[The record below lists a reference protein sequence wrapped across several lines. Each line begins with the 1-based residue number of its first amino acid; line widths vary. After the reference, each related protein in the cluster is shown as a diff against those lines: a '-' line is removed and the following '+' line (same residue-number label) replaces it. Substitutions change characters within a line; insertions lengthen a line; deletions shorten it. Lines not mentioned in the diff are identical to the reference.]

1 MAEHHTGPVELGAPM
16 DYKEHEHTY
25 NMFLAAAKYGAMFLV
40 ALLAG
45 MATGFFSGAGLLG
58 GLLVF
63 LIILVAGIL
72 LLR

>member
-1 MAEHHTGPVELGAPM
+1 
-16 DYKEHEHTY
+16 
-25 NMFLAAAKYGAMFLV
+25 
-40 ALLAG
+40 